1 MKKLTIPLAILYGFS
16 LLTLA
21 VIVTNFQSNSVLKN
35 ANANSHEVKVIEI
48 RLAQIN
54 ATLTDIDLTLN
65 KINLSIVNVKNWNYY
80 ESSVMKNIL
89 KIVIMIFL
97 H

>member
-1 MKKLTIPLAILYGFS
+1 MLI
-16 LLTLA
+16 LA

-65 KINLSIVNVKNWNYY
+65 KINSSIVNVKI
-80 ESSVMKNIL
+80 EI
-89 KIVIMIFL
+89 IMRVL
-97 H
+97 

>member
-1 MKKLTIPLAILYGFS
+1 MLI
-16 LLTLA
+16 LA
-21 VIVTNFQSNSVLKN
+21 VIVTNFQSNSVEKN

-65 KINLSIVNVKNWNYY
+65 KINSSIVNVKN
-80 ESSVMKNIL
+80 
-89 KIVIMIFL
+89 
-97 H
+97 